1 MKIISGVYWD
11 KGKRNKNQ
19 DSLLLEQVFTNKG
32 RVLIAAVSDGIG
44 GLSEGETASGFILEK
59 LLENFYHQIV
69 VMIGRGKGKKAL
81 KRSLLRCFSETNQ
94 VLNQYAESRDFKLGA
109 TVSVLLIWKKNYLAA
124 HLGDSRIYLFKEG
137 NKALQMTEDH
147 SDGKNALTK
156 CMGSFVY
163 QSPDFYSGKIKGK
176 SGFLLCS
183 DGFYHCPDRQM
194 LEGLLGTEELNHEKQ
209 IEKRLKELAG
219 YDMKRGEQ
227 DNISALY
234 ILCSR

>member
-1 MKIISGVYWD
+1 MRIISGIYWD
-11 KGKRNKNQ
+11 KGMRSKNQ
-19 DSLLLEQVFTNKG
+19 DSLFLEQVFTNKG

-44 GLSEGETASGFILEK
+44 GLEEGETASGFILEK
-59 LLENFYHQIV
+59 LLENFYHQMV
-69 VMIGRGKGKKAL
+69 VLIGRGKGKKAL
-81 KRSLLRCFSETNQ
+81 KRSLLRCFFETNQ
-94 VLNQYAESRDFKLGA
+94 MLNQYAGSRDFKLGA

-124 HLGDSRIYLFKEG
+124 HLGDSRIYQFKEG
-137 NKALQMTEDH
+137 NRILQLTKDH
-147 SDGKNALTK
+147 SDGKNALTR
-156 CMGSFVY
+156 CMGSFAY
-163 QSPDFYSGKIKGK
+163 QSPDIYSGKIKKK

-183 DGFYHCPDRQM
+183 DGFYHCPDKQM
-194 LEGLLGTEELNHEKQ
+194 LGELLGTEEVKDEEQ